1 MISVTRA
8 QVVAY
13 RFAAHGLAPGGGADP
28 GTVLATGLQDYPPG
42 RSAGLALRLRTGA
55 PPDSSAASTVLVHSV
70 RGALH
75 LHRAA
80 DLPRL
85 AAALRVE
92 DGHDLLR
99 QSIGE
104 FAAELADDG
113 LSFGTALDEV
123 AAAMRAEIAEQ
134 PAPTKGE
141 LSAAVSPR
149 VDPRTTPWCSG
160 CGAAHVQDQLFR
172 MATLQAGLVVR
183 LDPGA
188 PGRFRYHAA
197 GPASAPAPD
206 PDPDP
211 GSARADLVR
220 AFLAAFGP
228 AKPAH
233 LAAWLGLVP
242 AAGRRWWDRA
252 AGGLERVEVDGG
264 RFWFHPDRLA
274 ALQDSP
280 APAGVR
286 LLPPHDPVTE
296 LADRPLLLPD
306 PARRRAVWRPA
317 ANPGVVLVD
326 GEIAGVWRQ
335 RRERAEAVVQVEPFA
350 PLPVPRREAAA
361 ADAAVIAEHT
371 GASGSRLVFA

>member
-1 MISVTRA
+1 MIPVTRA
-8 QVVAY
+8 QVLAY
-13 RFAAHGLAPGGGADP
+13 RFAAHGLAPGGGAAP

-42 RSAGLALRLRTGA
+42 RSAALALRLRTGA
-55 PPDSSAASTVLVHSV
+55 PPGPDTVLVHGA

-80 DLPRL
+80 DLPHL
-85 AAALRVE
+85 AAALRVA
-92 DGHDLLR
+92 DGRDLLK

-113 LSFGTALDEV
+113 LSFGAALDAV
-123 AAAMRAEIAEQ
+123 AAAMRAETAEQ

-149 VDPRTTPWCSG
+149 VDPRTTPWCQG

-172 MATLQAGLVVR
+172 MATLQAGLVAV
-183 LDPGA
+183 LDPDS
-188 PGRFRYHAA
+188 PGRFRYRAA
-197 GPASAPAPD
+197 DVAPRPATA
-206 PDPDP
+206 
-211 GSARADLVR
+211 SARAGLVR

-233 LAAWLGLVP
+233 LASWLGLAP
-242 AAGRRWWDRA
+242 AAGRRWWDA
-252 AGGLERVEVDGG
+252 AADGLEPVAVEGARHWMPADLL
-264 RFWFHPDRLA
+264 P

-286 LLPPHDPVTE
+286 LLPPYDPLTE
-296 LADRPLLLPD
+296 LADRPLVVPD

-317 ANPGVVLVD
+317 ANPGAVLVD
-326 GEIAGVWRQ
+326 GEVAGVWRQ
-335 RRERAEAVVQVEPFA
+335 RRERGGLVVQVETFA
-350 PLPVPRREAAA
+350 PLPVPRREEAA
-361 ADAAVIAEHT
+361 ADAAVIAEES
-371 GASGSRLVFA
+371 GAADARLVVD